1 MPVLGQQ
8 KISPLSLLVV
18 ACIVVATAGVALLL
32 PQASPWAFLALAG
45 AALMFYWAMRW
56 EITAWAWLWVLS
68 YGMLDA
74 PLWRLEI
81 PGFFNMTIPRFIF
94 LGATLAFL
102 LYFALRG
109 QMLRFDRP
117 VFWLMGAMIVCCGL
131 SAAVSG
137 WTAPASPL
145 PTAPYFRFLEPLL
158 FAFII
163 SFLFYNAVTGR
174 PAQIKWALIPLTIY
188 GFYALYIGYLQ
199 YAANMGASGARDFI
213 FPSYINQ
220 REWGATYGIHFDRSR
235 GAYTLANPQATL
247 LIALFFI
254 DLFLIRRLRGPYR
267 VALAIQA
274 VLIPPAIFFAGLR
287 SGYLA
292 FMVAG
297 IIWCLTSKDRFGKG
311 KLALA
316 GLVLLLGAVMFRANL
331 ATEDRT
337 TGGIAQKTPI
347 VGRII
352 LAERSWELFK
362 SHPLT
367 GVGFGHYLEAERR
380 MEVDPGILAELG
392 TVMAMPHNLFL
403 LMLSETGIIGLIILV
418 ALEVLLLRESL
429 SLYRKLPETATGLL
443 SRPLV
448 VVFWVV
454 YAAWFIDGMLID
466 QLWDPASSA
475 LFWSFAGLIV
485 GLNRSL
491 EPHTT
496 DLVIDPAD
504 GTS

>member
-32 PQASPWAFLALAG
+32 PQTSPWAFLALAG
-45 AALMFYWAMRW
+45 SALMLYWAMRW

-81 PGFFNMTIPRFIF
+81 PGFFNMTLPRFIF
-94 LGATLAFL
+94 LAATLAFL
-102 LYFALRG
+102 LHFALRG
-109 QMLRFDRP
+109 QTLRLDRP
-117 VFWLMGAMIVCCGL
+117 VFWMMGALLICCGL
-131 SAAVSG
+131 SATVSG
-137 WTAPASPL
+137 WVAPASPL

-163 SFLFYNAVTGR
+163 SFLVYNAVMG

-199 YAANMGASGARDFI
+199 YAAVMGAEGARAFI

-220 REWGATYGIHFDRSR
+220 PSWGTIYGIHFDRSR

-247 LIALFFI
+247 LIVLFFA

-267 VALAIQA
+267 AVLVVQAI
-274 VLIPPAIFFAGLR
+274 LIPPAIFFAGLR

-292 FMVAG
+292 FMTAG
-297 IIWCLTSKDRFGKG
+297 VIWCLASGKDRFAKG
-311 KLALA
+311 KLALV
-316 GLVLLLGAVMFRANL
+316 GLALLLGAVMFRANL
-331 ATEDRT
+331 ASEDRA
-337 TGGIAQKTPI
+337 TGGVAQMSPI
-347 VGRII
+347 VGRLI
-352 LAERSWELFK
+352 LAERSLEMFK
-362 SHPLT
+362 SHPLM
-367 GVGFGHYLEAERR
+367 GVGFGHYLEAEHRL
-380 MEVDPGILAELG
+380 EVDPGVLAELG
-392 TVMAMPHNLFL
+392 TALAMPHNLFL
-403 LMLSETGIIGLIILV
+403 LMAAETGIGGLVILV
-418 ALEVLLLRESL
+418 AVLVLLLRESW

-448 VVFWVV
+448 VVFWT
-454 YAAWFIDGMLID
+454 AFTAWFIDGMLID
-466 QLWDPASSA
+466 QLWDPASNA
-475 LFWSFAGLIV
+475 LFWSLAGLIV

-491 EPHTT
+491 EPQST
-496 DLVIDPAD
+496 DLAIAPAD